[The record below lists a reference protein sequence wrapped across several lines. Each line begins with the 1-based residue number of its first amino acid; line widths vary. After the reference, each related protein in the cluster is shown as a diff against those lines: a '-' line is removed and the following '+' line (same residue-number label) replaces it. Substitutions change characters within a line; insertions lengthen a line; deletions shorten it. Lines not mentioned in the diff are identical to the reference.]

1 MVLPD
6 EISAID
12 IVEGQDLLTLITC
25 TPYAVNTHRL
35 LVTGHR
41 VPYVEEPM
49 PMVDLYSW
57 LTPMRIALI
66 VAAVVVVSAIV
77 VWRRRRSRRAQ

>member
-1 MVLPD
+1 M
-6 EISAID
+6 
-12 IVEGQDLLTLITC
+12 
-25 TPYAVNTHRL
+25 
-35 LVTGHR
+35 TGHR
-41 VPYVEEPM
+41 VPYVEESM